1 MSTEHD
7 VAVIGLGA
15 LFPGA
20 RDVDAYWQNIAQGH
34 DAITE
39 ASPQR
44 LDRRFLDPDAVAV
57 DRLAT
62 VRGGFVPDEMP
73 FDAGAFGIMPVT
85 VAGSEPDQLFA
96 LEIAARCL
104 DDAGYL
110 HRGLDRARTAVI
122 LGRGGYLTP
131 GMVRLGRKAREGEQL
146 VGILQS
152 LLPDVGEDDLRRVKA
167 AFSAAAGSYG
177 PDTAIGLV
185 PNLAASRVAN
195 RLDLQGP
202 AYTVDAACAS
212 ALIAVE
218 HAVRELRSGRCELV
232 LAGGVHLTQDVTF
245 WSVFTQLGALS
256 RTGMIRPLDQRA
268 DGLLIGE
275 GIGILALKRL
285 DRALAADDRIY
296 AVLKGTGS
304 ASDGRAATVMVPRVD
319 GQVLAM
325 QRAWADAG
333 LDPATVG
340 LVEAHGTG
348 TPAGDAAEIET
359 LARVFGRCDGLG
371 PLQGRAGIGS
381 VKSMI
386 GHTMPAAGAAGLIKA
401 VLAAYHGVLPPTLHC
416 EQPRPLLKQTRFAP
430 IVSAAPWTSPRIAA
444 VNAFGFGGINA
455 HVVVA
460 AHGEPVQPRRPSR
473 SVTDRADAEILALA
487 AADPEALLLALDAG
501 RRRGGTGLCRL
512 ALVDPS
518 PERLARARRIV
529 ARGRPWTGR
538 GGIWFRDGG
547 LLGQGGK
554 LAFVFPGIEVDF
566 SPEIH
571 SVAHHL
577 GLPAPR
583 LPRNSDDVERT
594 GIGVVS
600 LGRFLDRVLTEGCG
614 LQPDLY
620 AGHSVG
626 EWTGMIASGI
636 VPGEEID
643 AFLERLPRGQLA
655 VPGVLFAAAGCGV
668 EVAGEVIAD
677 LGPEIA
683 VSHDNCP
690 KQVVL
695 CGQQGEIEIARQ
707 RLLDR
712 GVFCQILPFRS
723 GFHSPLFNDY
733 VEPHRGYAA
742 SLSFGPARIP
752 LHSATTVGIYPD
764 DPDAVRSLIIDHL
777 VQPLRFR
784 ELIASLYEDGVRVFV
799 QLGQGSVPGF
809 VSDTLAGADH
819 LAITASD
826 PRRSG
831 LAQLRSVLLALFV
844 EGAEVDPWLA
854 VRGSDTRVPVSL
866 VTPLIRVEGSLQRS
880 GPGPGPGPGLEPG
893 LDLDGDDPL
902 RVALAEAGAELLRG
916 PGEVVS
922 ALRRTQ
928 RPTRWVHQRRL
939 SVIDVPALIDHSFFP
954 QAPGWP
960 VVSDLD
966 PVVPMTMT
974 LAMLCEAAVRA
985 RPGSVV
991 VEVEQLKAMRW
1002 LRVEP
1007 AVSVEIVVACDP
1019 RDPDVRVAEVVG
1031 YASARIRLAGS
1042 WPDAPA
1048 PGLEPLSD
1056 PQPSPQ
1062 TAAQMYA
1069 ERWMFHG
1076 PAYQGVVELIAV
1088 DRGGLD
1094 GRIEVLDAPGALMD
1108 AAGQLV
1114 GYWLLATQQ
1123 IDQLALP
1130 VGVERIRWFADK
1142 PPVGTLL
1149 DCRLRVRA
1157 LRPTE
1162 IVADLELSLEG
1173 RLWCTLEAWT
1183 DHRFTS
1189 DVEMCRVMRLP
1200 EHSFLAWIDGS
1211 VALFDEHARRAPSRD
1226 WLMRRYLGEAE
1237 RGAMLAAGPR
1247 RQRAFLDDRIAAKD
1261 AVRVLLA
1268 QEGIAPVFPAQL
1280 QLLDV
1285 PDDPHQLRVR
1295 SGYGDDLQVAV
1306 DRGEHVSVAVARRG
1320 PVAVALARGGED
1332 RAQVAC
1338 RAAGLLLQCPAV
1350 DLDVVEE
1357 QEQRLRIR
1365 GQGVDHE
1372 ALVQLQ
1378 QIGEHLVAWTMS

>member
-1 MSTEHD
+1 MSSDHD
-7 VAVIGLGA
+7 IAVIGLGA

-20 RDVDAYWQNIAQGH
+20 GSVDAYWQNIASGH
-34 DAITE
+34 DAIAD

-44 LDRRFLDPDAVAV
+44 LDRRFLDPDATAV

-85 VAGSEPDQLFA
+85 LAGSEPDQLFTLA
-96 LEIAARCL
+96 VAARCL
-104 DDAGYL
+104 EDAGYL
-110 HRGLDRARTAVI
+110 HRGLDRSRTAVI

-146 VGILQS
+146 IGILRS
-152 LLPDVGEDDLRRVKA
+152 LLPEVDEADLQRVKA
-167 AFSAAAGSYG
+167 AFSEASGSYG

-285 DRALAADDRIY
+285 EHARRDDDRIY

-325 QRAWADAG
+325 ARAWADAG
-333 LDPATVG
+333 LDPASVG

-348 TPAGDAAEIET
+348 TPAGDAAEVET
-359 LARVFGRCDGLG
+359 LARVFGAADGQG
-371 PLQGRAGIGS
+371 PLEGRAGIGS

-416 EQPRPLLKQTRFAP
+416 DQPREQLSQTRFAP
-430 IVSAAPWTSPRIAA
+430 ITAAQPWSGERIAA

-455 HVVVA
+455 HVVLA

-473 SVTDRADAEILALA
+473 AVTDRHDAEILALA
-487 AADPEALLLALDAG
+487 AADPQALLAALDAG
-501 RRRGGTGLCRL
+501 RRRGGEGPCRL
-512 ALVDPS
+512 ALVDPT
-518 PERLARARRIV
+518 PDRLARARKIV

-547 LLGQGGK
+547 LLLGGGR

-571 SVAHHL
+571 SVAHRF
-577 GLPAPR
+577 GLSAPE

-600 LGRFLDRVLTEGCG
+600 LGRFLDRVLTGACG
-614 LQPDLY
+614 VQPDLY

-626 EWTGMIASGI
+626 EWTAMIASGV
-636 VPGEEID
+636 VPGAEVD
-643 AFLERLPRGQLA
+643 AFLDRLPRGQLQ

-668 EVAGEVIAD
+668 ELANEVIAD

-695 CGQQGEIEIARQ
+695 CGQQREIELARQ
-707 RLLDR
+707 RLVER

-723 GFHSPLFNDY
+723 GFHSPLFSDY

-742 SLSFGPARIP
+742 SLGFGPARVP
-752 LHSATTVGIYPD
+752 LLSATTVAPYPE
-764 DPDAVRSLIIDHL
+764 DADGVRSLIIDHL

-784 ELIASLYEDGVRVFV
+784 ELIVELYERGARVFV
-799 QLGQGSVPGF
+799 QPGQGSVPGF
-809 VSDTLAGADH
+809 ISDTLQGADH

-831 LAQLRSVLLALFV
+831 LTQLRSVLLALFV
-844 EGAEVDPWLA
+844 EGAGVDPWLA
-854 VRGSDTRVPVSL
+854 ASGSDTRVPVSL
-866 VTPLIRVEGSLQRS
+866 VTPLITVDTPLRQGVAA
-880 GPGPGPGPGLEPG
+880 PAPDVG
-893 LDLDGDDPL
+893 LDDDDPL
-902 RVALAEAGAELLRG
+902 RAALAEASAALTRG
-916 PGEVVS
+916 PAEVVA
-922 ALRRTQ
+922 ALRRTR
-928 RPTRWVHQRRL
+928 RPTRWEHTRRL
-939 SVIDVPALIDHSFFP
+939 SVDDVPALIDHSFFP
-954 QAPGWP
+954 QASGWS

-974 LAMLCEAAVRA
+974 LATLCEAAART
-985 RPGSVV
+985 RPGSVAV
-991 VEVEQLKAMRW
+991 AVEDLRAMRW

-1007 AVSVEIVVACDP
+1007 AVEVQIVVACDP
-1019 RDPDVRVAEVVG
+1019 HDPDVRVAEVVG
-1031 YASARIRLAGS
+1031 YASARIRLADA
-1042 WPDAPA
+1042 WPTAPA
-1048 PGLEPLSD
+1048 PQLPELAAPR
-1056 PQPSPQ
+1056 PPPQ

-1076 PAYQGVVELIAV
+1076 PAYQGVVELTAI
-1088 DRGGLD
+1088 DEGGLD
-1094 GRIEVLDAPGALMD
+1094 GGIEVLPAPGALMD

-1114 GYWLLATQQ
+1114 GYWLLATQP

-1130 VGVERIRWFADK
+1130 VGVASIRWFAPA
-1142 PPVGTLL
+1142 PPAGTRLS
-1149 DCRLRVRA
+1149 CRLRVVA
-1157 LRPTE
+1157 LRPAE
-1162 IVADLELSLEG
+1162 IVADLELLVDG
-1173 RLWCTLEAWT
+1173 RLWCRIDRWT

-1200 EHSFLAWIDGS
+1200 EHSYLARIEGP
-1211 VALFDEHARRAPSRD
+1211 VACFDEHARRAPSRD
-1226 WLMRRYLGEAE
+1226 WLMRRYLNAAE
-1237 RGAMLAAGPR
+1237 RAAMLAAGPR
-1247 RQRAFLDDRIAAKD
+1247 RQRAFLNDRIAAKD
-1261 AVRVLLA
+1261 AVRALLEA
-1268 QEGIAPVFPAQL
+1268 EGTALVFPAQIEL
-1280 QLLDV
+1280 VDL
-1285 PDDPHQLRVR
+1285 PSDPHQLAVR
-1295 SGYGDDLQVAV
+1295 SPFGDDLRVAV
-1306 DRGEHVSVAVARRG
+1306 DRGEHVSAAVARRG
-1320 PVAVALARGGED
+1320 PVALALAAPGEAPDALAR
-1332 RAQVAC
+1332 RATSA
-1338 RAAGLLLQCPAV
+1338 LLQRPLQDHAV
-1350 DLDVVEE
+1350 VQERTQLRVSLDEA
-1357 QEQRLRIR
+1357 
-1365 GQGVDHE
+1365 GAE

-1378 QIGEHLVAWTMS
+1378 PIGDHLVAWTTP